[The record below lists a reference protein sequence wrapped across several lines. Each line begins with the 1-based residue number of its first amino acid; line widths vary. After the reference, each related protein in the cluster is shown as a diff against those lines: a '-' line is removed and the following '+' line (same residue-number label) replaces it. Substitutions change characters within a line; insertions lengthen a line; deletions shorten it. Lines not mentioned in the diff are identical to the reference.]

1 MTHGKRRRRGKWT
14 SVLPLVLLALAAPLP
29 GNAMQE
35 ECPAP
40 NEEKDLE
47 EMLGFPKLSEEDA
60 ADRMKALFGK
70 VELRLREIDALLND
84 ASAGDT
90 TRLTEVE
97 EAGIGELLRASLKEG
112 RKLQQEIEEIIAI
125 TPP

>member
-1 MTHGKRRRRGKWT
+1 
-14 SVLPLVLLALAAPLP
+14 
-29 GNAMQE
+29 MQE